1 MSLALSKASIKM
13 ALSSTPCFGFTA
25 LKPVWQLRLI
35 PFAVILGLTPRIM
48 DKIQELKTELAVNEA
63 LAQQWTYLA
72 KSAEKRNDTSTMLR
86 RLGEANKYARLALDT
101 QAQLNV
107 WS

>member
-1 MSLALSKASIKM
+1 
-13 ALSSTPCFGFTA
+13 
-25 LKPVWQLRLI
+25 
-35 PFAVILGLTPRIM
+35 M
-48 DKIQELKTELAVNEA
+48 DNTKQLKTELAVNEA

-86 RLGEANKYARLALDT
+86 RLGEANRYAKLALDI
-101 QAQLNV
+101 QAQLND